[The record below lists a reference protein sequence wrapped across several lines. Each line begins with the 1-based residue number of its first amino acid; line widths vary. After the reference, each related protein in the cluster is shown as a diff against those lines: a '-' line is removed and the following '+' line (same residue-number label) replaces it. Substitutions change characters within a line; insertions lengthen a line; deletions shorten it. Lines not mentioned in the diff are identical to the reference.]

1 MVRINKFLANCELGS
16 RRSVEKLITEGKIS
30 INDIVCSDLSTKID
44 PEKDIVKIGHKK
56 VEFKPQ
62 KLFIMLN
69 KPRKYIVTK
78 NDEFNRKTVF
88 DLLPDFASNLHAI
101 GRLDY
106 DSEGLLLLT
115 NDGDITNK
123 IIHPSSKIFKTY
135 KVIIKGKITMDNINL
150 LRKGVQID
158 DFKTQPAKVFL
169 KHSEEEKSELK
180 IEITEGKNRQ
190 IRKMIEAIGY
200 EVISLKRIQIGEIKL
215 DKLPIGSW
223 RFLTDREILYLVKQ
237 ERRK

>member
-1 MVRINKFLANCELGS
+1 MVRINKYLANCELGS
-16 RRSVEKLITEGKIS
+16 RRSVEKLISEGKIS
-30 INDIVCSDLSTKID
+30 INDVICYDLSTKID

-56 VEFKPQ
+56 IDFKPQ
-62 KLFIMLN
+62 KLFIMLH

-78 NDEFNRKTVF
+78 NDEFKRKTIY
-88 DLLPDFASNLHAI
+88 DLLPEFATNLHPI

-135 KVIIKGKITMDNINL
+135 KVIIKGKITLEKINL
-150 LRKGVQID
+150 LRNGILID

-169 KHSEEEKSELK
+169 KHSTDEKSELK

-190 IRKMIEAIGY
+190 IRKMIEAIGH
-200 EVISLKRIQIGEIKL
+200 EVISLKRTQIGELKL

-223 RFLTDREILYLVKQ
+223 RFLTDREILYLVK
-237 ERRK
+237 K